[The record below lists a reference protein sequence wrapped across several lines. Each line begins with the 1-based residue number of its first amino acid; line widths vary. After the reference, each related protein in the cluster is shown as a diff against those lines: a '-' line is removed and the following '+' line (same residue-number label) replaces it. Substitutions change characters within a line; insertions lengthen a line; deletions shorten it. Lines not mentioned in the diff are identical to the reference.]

1 MELFEEL
8 ERIKIRFVAAY
19 DKLVEQ
25 GIISER
31 EYEEIIEM
39 VDDLDRYSIEE
50 LKERLGQFRYMHQL
64 DGDGQNGP

>member
-25 GIISER
+25 GVISER
-31 EYEEIIEM
+31 EYEEIVEM
-39 VDDLDRYSIEE
+39 VDDLDRYSIQE
-50 LKERLGQFRYMHQL
+50 LKERLGRFRHLYQL
-64 DGDGQNGP
+64 DDNDENGA

>member
-25 GIISER
+25 GVISER
-31 EYEEIIEM
+31 EYEEIVEIIDNL
-39 VDDLDRYSIEE
+39 DDYKIEE
-50 LKERLGQFRYMHQL
+50 LRERLGRFRYVQHWQ
-64 DGDGQNGP
+64 DEN

>member
-25 GIISER
+25 GAISER
-31 EYEEIIEM
+31 EYEEIVEIIDNL
-39 VDDLDRYSIEE
+39 DDYSIEE
-50 LKERLGQFRYMHQL
+50 LRERLGRFRYVQ
-64 DGDGQNGP
+64 DWEAEN